1 MLDWMSLTDQDINK
15 LQLIMKR
22 CIGKF
27 EGSWIDLEMDI
38 TAAHLAGQIDLQTLL
53 EFDEMNFMHD
63 VCGIRRHIDRSSGKM
78 RDCFLPRSNRPR
90 EKRTAAGFT
99 LIEVMTAMVIL
110 GMTLLAANAM
120 LITTIKLNTT
130 GNMQQ
135 EAINL
140 ARDLVEEVR
149 YKFPADIENGDFS
162 YVDGPYTVSWTVS
175 PHTTKSKRI
184 RVNVAW
190 QRYHKTKSMT
200 INALFS
206 DEMRDP
212 RSWDDTDWE
221 AWKAQFGVTN
231 IN

>member
-1 MLDWMSLTDQDINK
+1 MLDWMSITDQDINK

-22 CIGKF
+22 CIGKL

-78 RDCFLPRSNRPR
+78 RDCFLPRSYRAPKK
-90 EKRTAAGFT
+90 EAQAGFT
-99 LIEVMTAMVIL
+99 LIEVMMSMVIFSISFMAAMNMYL
-110 GMTLLAANAM
+110 MTV
-120 LITTIKLNTT
+120 KLNTT

-135 EAINL
+135 VAINL
-140 ARDLVEEVR
+140 ARDIVEEVR

-175 PHTTKSKRI
+175 PHSDKSKRI

-190 QRYHKTKSMT
+190 ERYRKTKSMT

-212 RSWDDTDWE
+212 RSYDSTDWE
-221 AWKAQFGVTN
+221 AWKKQFGVTSLN
-231 IN
+231 